1 MQWSSFQ
8 DQPKN
13 EENKPAEVKE
23 FQPRIFTLNKNEAN
37 ATYLAGKK
45 SGSDF
50 VMSDVVKKISGIS
63 DIEKTNED
71 KKVQDQLDILK
82 GKAYEEAF
90 QAGLADGFKAGVEE
104 HKAEINKTIDDFKA
118 LVHSIENLK
127 TDLVHQNEAHI
138 VTAIFR
144 IAEKIAYGHIQENPD
159 LVLPVLKQSIDLAQS
174 EDEVTVLVSPAQVE
188 FIEKLKLAA
197 GRDFDFLKNV
207 RLEASPSVVS
217 GGCIIETNYG
227 VIDARIEKRVQ
238 NIWAELNEA
247 LPKIKKIA
255 G

>member
-1 MQWSSFQ
+1 
-8 DQPKN
+8 
-13 EENKPAEVKE
+13 
-23 FQPRIFTLNKNEAN
+23 
-37 ATYLAGKK
+37 
-45 SGSDF
+45 
-50 VMSDVVKKISGIS
+50 
-63 DIEKTNED
+63 
-71 KKVQDQLDILK
+71 
-82 GKAYEEAF
+82 
-90 QAGLADGFKAGVEE
+90 
-104 HKAEINKTIDDFKA
+104 
-118 LVHSIENLK
+118 VHSIENLK